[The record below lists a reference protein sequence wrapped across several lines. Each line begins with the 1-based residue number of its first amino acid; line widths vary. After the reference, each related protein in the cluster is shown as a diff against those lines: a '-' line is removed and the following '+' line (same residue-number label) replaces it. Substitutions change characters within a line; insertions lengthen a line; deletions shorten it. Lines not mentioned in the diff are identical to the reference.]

1 MQRVFLFLLLVLR
14 VLTKISPSTS
24 SGPAGDAAAA
34 IGKERFTHHA
44 GP

>member
-24 SGPAGDAAAA
+24 SGPAGSDAAA
-34 IGKERFTHHA
+34 IGKKRFTHHA

>member
-1 MQRVFLFLLLVLR
+1 MQRVFLFLLVVLR

-24 SGPAGDAAAA
+24 SGLASSDAPA

>member
-1 MQRVFLFLLLVLR
+1 MQRVFLFLLLLLR
-14 VLTKISPSTS
+14 VLTKISPNTS
-24 SGPAGDAAAA
+24 SGPAGGDAAA